1 MQPKT
6 VMVLTGISGRVQ
18 LLDWGW
24 GCMLDASM
32 SGVAP
37 KLVDALSNEIR
48 GKPEFWHSF
57 GLNSEQV
64 EGVGNIRYT
73 ALERL
78 YRNLQPPQPISF

>member
-32 SGVAP
+32 EGVAP
-37 KLVDALSNEIR
+37 KLVDALGNELR
-48 GKPEFWHSF
+48 GKARGAFAP
-57 GLNSEQV
+57 
-64 EGVGNIRYT
+64 
-73 ALERL
+73 
-78 YRNLQPPQPISF
+78 